1 MMCLGVHFLHHLFDL
16 AIYPDKKGHTVDPHV
31 LSTHDFFFGG
41 PERHASPRWHDLHRT
56 IDQNSA
62 FLSTEIFL
70 PDQD

>member
-1 MMCLGVHFLHHLFDL
+1 MYFLTM
-16 AIYPDKKGHTVDPHV
+16 I
-31 LSTHDFFFGG
+31 FFGG
-41 PERHASPRWHDLHRT
+41 PKRHASPRWHDLHRT